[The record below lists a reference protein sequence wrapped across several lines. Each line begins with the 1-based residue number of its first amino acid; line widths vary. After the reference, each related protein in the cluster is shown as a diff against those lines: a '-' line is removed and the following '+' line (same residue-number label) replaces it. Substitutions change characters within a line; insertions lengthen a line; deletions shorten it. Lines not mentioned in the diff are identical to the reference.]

1 MSEDKACSMSEDLL
15 ARKGEAVPSAFGS
28 DEADAFAFA
37 FAARRVVSLLPS
49 MLRMGGDESD
59 LHEAEA
65 EVSAEPAVA
74 ADGVD
79 LSVDRPNAAAEPGPD
94 RDRDAEI
101 GPEHDHQDD
110 EEEEED
116 EPWLP
121 LPPAAEVNGEMNG
134 VHAHPPSPELAAT
147 AEAAPAPIGESP
159 WTTTGL
165 VPSLK
170 PALPLPS
177 TYDPSHGPRGRV
189 KFTFRIDAARHEAFK
204 AAADQLGISR
214 QKFLLRAL
222 DTHLCAL
229 GYGSF
234 LPSREAREEAM
245 LD

>member
-1 MSEDKACSMSEDLL
+1 MSEDKICSASEDLL

-28 DEADAFAFA
+28 DEAEAFAFA
-37 FAARRVVSLLPS
+37 FAARRVVSMLPS
-49 MLRMGGDESD
+49 VLRLGSD
-59 LHEAEA
+59 DADVDQAEPDLP
-65 EVSAEPAVA
+65 AEPAAV

-79 LSVDRPNAAAEPGPD
+79 LSVDRPQVAADRGPE

-101 GPEHDHQDD
+101 GPQPDPQDD
-110 EEEEED
+110 EDEED
-116 EPWLP
+116 EHEPWLP

-134 VHAHPPSPELAAT
+134 VHTHPPSPDSAHS
-147 AEAAPAPIGESP
+147 AEAAPAPSGDSP
-159 WTTTGL
+159 WASGL

-204 AAADQLGISR
+204 SAADQLGISR

-245 LD
+245 ID